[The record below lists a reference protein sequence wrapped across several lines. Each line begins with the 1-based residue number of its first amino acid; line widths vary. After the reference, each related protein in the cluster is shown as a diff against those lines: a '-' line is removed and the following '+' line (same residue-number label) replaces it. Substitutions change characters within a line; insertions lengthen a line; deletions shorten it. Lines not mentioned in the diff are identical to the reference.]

1 MNNFFGLEYVLFLF
15 IMVWMTDIGAYFV
28 GSLFGGPKLVPSIS
42 PQKTWSGAFGGLLF
56 SLVSAIILYNILENK
71 TSQTLLFLAVI
82 LSIVAQIGDLFES
95 WVKRRFNKKDSG
107 SIIPGHGGIL
117 DRIDGLLTSAPIM
130 LLITLLLRDI
140 AFL

>member
-1 MNNFFGLEYVLFLF
+1 M
-15 IMVWMTDIGAYFV
+15 
-28 GSLFGGPKLVPSIS
+28 
-42 PQKTWSGAFGGLLF
+42 
-56 SLVSAIILYNILENK
+56 ENK